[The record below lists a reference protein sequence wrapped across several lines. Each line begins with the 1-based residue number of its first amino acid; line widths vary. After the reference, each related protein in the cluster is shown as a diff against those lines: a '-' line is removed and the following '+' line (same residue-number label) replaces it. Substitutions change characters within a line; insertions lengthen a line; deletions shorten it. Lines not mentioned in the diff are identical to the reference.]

1 MPAIRERSNS
11 RWVVSPRE
19 AGFVT
24 GLSEKTVNQA
34 IDRKEVGT
42 LPAQREGENER
53 LLGFPELVYLS
64 VRDSVGH
71 LLSAEGKR
79 RLRQQLEA
87 LRASP
92 VPGGVTMGCLELN
105 IEGEV
110 EAVLERLN
118 QVERARAFVISD
130 PEVRAGEPVVQGT
143 RIPVFMLAELAEQGA
158 TREELLEDYP
168 ALTPE
173 SLEAALLHAR
183 LDPRRGRPRRAPW
196 KDGVV
201 VRRPS

>member
-1 MPAIRERSNS
+1 MLATRERRVS
-11 RWVVSPRE
+11 RPAVSPRE
-19 AGFVT
+19 AGYVT
-24 GLSEKTVNQA
+24 GLPEKTINQA
-34 IDRKEVGT
+34 IDRKEVAT
-42 LPAQREGENER
+42 LPARRKGESER

-64 VRDSVGH
+64 LRDSVGH

-105 IEGEV
+105 IGRDV
-110 EAVLERLN
+110 ETVLERLN

-130 PEVRAGEPVVQGT
+130 PEVRAGEPVVRDT
-143 RIPVFMLAELAEQGA
+143 RIPVFMLAELAGQGA
-158 TREELLEDYP
+158 THEELLEDYP

-183 LDPRRGRPRRAPW
+183 LYPRRGRPRRAPW